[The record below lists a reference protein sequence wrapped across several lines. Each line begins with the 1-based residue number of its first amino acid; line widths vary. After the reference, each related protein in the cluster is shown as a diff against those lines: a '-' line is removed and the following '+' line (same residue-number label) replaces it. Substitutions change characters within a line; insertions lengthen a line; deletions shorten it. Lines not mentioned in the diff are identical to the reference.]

1 MVTDNFRY
9 LNEGGICQHTHTQT
23 QKFEK
28 PTSGREGEI
37 ALGQR
42 RIIVSNTW
50 ITNSTISSCS
60 GLFVFELYAIDMSSW
75 STDGIQWGERWS
87 WRLLVKHH

>member
-1 MVTDNFRY
+1 MLTDNFRY

-42 RIIVSNTW
+42 RIIVSNT
-50 ITNSTISSCS
+50 
-60 GLFVFELYAIDMSSW
+60 
-75 STDGIQWGERWS
+75 
-87 WRLLVKHH
+87 